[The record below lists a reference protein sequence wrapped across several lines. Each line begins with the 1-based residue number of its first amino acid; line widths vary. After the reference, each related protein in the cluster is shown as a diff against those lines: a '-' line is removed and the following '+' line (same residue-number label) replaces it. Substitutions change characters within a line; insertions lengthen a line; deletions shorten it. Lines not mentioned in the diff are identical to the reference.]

1 MKLELARESLLK
13 PLQQVIGA
21 VERRQTMPAL
31 GNVLLSAGDHGL
43 QLTATDLEVEL
54 RATIEPAIEQPGET
68 TVSARKLLDI
78 CRTLPQGANI
88 SLEVEAER
96 VRVRSGRSR
105 FTLAT
110 LPPGEFPLV
119 EELQGQVE
127 LSLPQ
132 ADVRRAIETIAFAM
146 AQQDVRYYLNG
157 MLLELAD
164 NRLRTVATDG
174 HRLSLCELDAS
185 LPEMEPQQ
193 VIVPRKGIHE
203 LSRLLDPDAEE
214 PARIRLG
221 STHIQVSLPG
231 LRFTSKLIDGRFP
244 DYSRVVPEQGTN
256 VLSADRETLR
266 QALARISILSNEK
279 FKGVRLVMSDAGVKI
294 QTNNPEQEEAEEEVE
309 AQYEGESLE
318 IGFNVVY
325 LLDILGSLE
334 SNEVR
339 IQFNDSNSSC
349 LVTDSGSTQ
358 CRHVVMPMRL

>member
-1 MKLELARESLLK
+1 MKLELAREALLK

-31 GNVLLSAGDHGL
+31 GNVLMAAGEHGL

-54 RATIEPAIEQPGET
+54 RANIEVEVERAGET

-78 CRTLPQGANI
+78 CRNLPQGA
-88 SLEVEAER
+88 SLTLELDGER
-96 VRVRSGRSR
+96 VQVRSGRSR

-110 LPPGEFPLV
+110 LPPGEFPV
-119 EELQGQVE
+119 VDELQGGVE
-127 LSLPQ
+127 LALPQ
-132 ADVRRAIETIAFAM
+132 GDLRRAIDKIAFAM

-157 MLLELAD
+157 MLLELAQ

-174 HRLSLCELDAS
+174 HRLSLCEIDAE
-185 LPEMEPQQ
+185 LPEMEEQQ

-203 LSRLLDPDAEE
+203 LVRLLEPEADE
-214 PARIRLG
+214 PAQVRLG
-221 STHIQVSLPG
+221 STHIQVGLPA

-244 DYSRVVPEQGTN
+244 DYGRVVPEQGSN
-256 VLSADRETLR
+256 VLRVDRDTLR
-266 QALARISILSNEK
+266 NALARISILSNEK
-279 FKGVRLVMSDAGVKI
+279 FKGVRLVMSPEGLRI

-309 AQYEGESLE
+309 VTYEGEPLE

-325 LLDILGSLE
+325 LLDILGSME
-334 SNEVR
+334 SDDVR
-339 IQFNDSNSSC
+339 IEFNDSNSSC
-349 LVTDSGSTQ
+349 LVTESDAAR